1 MSGIDPSGMSEAT
14 QALLWVIGLLASG
27 GGCYML
33 GAKKKVLYD
42 GGKPIVIMDVVCSHK
57 TRDVSEVRIH
67 TKVEVVIRETLATI
81 GLLTNETRFH
91 INPTGRFLIG
101 GPAGDSGVTGREIIM
116 DTHGRWDYDGYGCD
130 LHYKRRV
137 YTWRDAV

>member
-14 QALLWVIGLLASG
+14 QGLLWVIGLLVSG

-42 GGKPIVIMDVVCSHK
+42 GGKPIVIMDVVCLNK
-57 TRDVSEVRIH
+57 TCDVSEARIYAD
-67 TKVEVVIRETLATI
+67 VEAAIREMLATT

-116 DTHGRWDYDGYGCD
+116 DTHGRWDYNGYGCD
-130 LHYKRRV
+130 FYCH
-137 YTWRDAV
+137 

>member
-1 MSGIDPSGMSEAT
+1 MSGIVPSGMSEAT

-67 TKVEVVIRETLATI
+67 TKVEVVIRETLVTT
-81 GLLTNETRFH
+81 GLLMNETRLH
-91 INPTGRFLIG
+91 INPIGRFLIG
-101 GPAGDSGVTGREIIM
+101 GSAGDSGMLGRETIM

-130 LHYKRRV
+130 FYCH
-137 YTWRDAV
+137 

>member
-14 QALLWVIGLLASG
+14 QGLLWVIGLLVSG

-67 TKVEVVIRETLATI
+67 TKVEVVIRETLATT
-81 GLLTNETRFH
+81 GLLTNETRLH
-91 INPTGRFLIG
+91 INPIGRFLIG
-101 GPAGDSGVTGREIIM
+101 GPAGDSGMTGREIIM
-116 DTHGRWDYDGYGCD
+116 DTHGRWDYNGYGCD
-130 LHYKRRV
+130 FYCH
-137 YTWRDAV
+137 

>member
-1 MSGIDPSGMSEAT
+1 MGLNEPGRVGKERIMSGIDPSGMSEAT

-57 TRDVSEVRIH
+57 TRDVS
-67 TKVEVVIRETLATI
+67 KCAFIR
-81 GLLTNETRFH
+81 
-91 INPTGRFLIG
+91 
-101 GPAGDSGVTGREIIM
+101 
-116 DTHGRWDYDGYGCD
+116 
-130 LHYKRRV
+130 K
-137 YTWRDAV
+137 WRL

>member
-14 QALLWVIGLLASG
+14 QALLWVIGLLVSG

-33 GAKKKVLYD
+33 GAKKKALYD

-57 TRDVSEVRIH
+57 TRDVSEARVH
-67 TKVEVVIRETLATI
+67 TRVEAVIRETSATI

-91 INPTGRFLIG
+91 INPTGRFVIG
-101 GPAGDSGVTGREIIM
+101 GPAGDLGVTGRETIM
-116 DTHGRWDYDGYGCD
+116 DTHGRWDYDGCGCD
-130 LHYKRRV
+130 V
-137 YTWRDAV
+137 YCH